1 MLSASDER
9 RTMGGGSRGA
19 SADARRTA
27 TSVGQGRSGDGDHVL
42 SHAIVRA

>member
-9 RTMGGGSRGA
+9 RTMGGGGGSRGA

-27 TSVGQGRSGDGDHVL
+27 TSVGQGRSGGVTML
-42 SHAIVRA
+42 CRTQ